1 MGIFGR
7 KADHDFDALI
17 HAIGPLLHGKG
28 PDLQRAVL
36 ADLVSR
42 WIVGHHP
49 SVRAHLLTQHVQ
61 AVRDLIELKQ
71 EALSARGGGERED
84 W

>member
-1 MGIFGR
+1 MSIFRR
-7 KADHDFDALI
+7 KVDGDFDALI

-28 PDLQRAVL
+28 PDLQGAVL

-49 SVRAHLLTQHVQ
+49 SLRHQVLAQHVQ
-61 AVRDLIELKQ
+61 AVRDLIKLSE
-71 EALSARGGGERED
+71 EALAARNNGEAED

>member
-1 MGIFGR
+1 MGIFGQR
-7 KADHDFDALI
+7 SDHDFDALI
-17 HAIGPLLHGKG
+17 HAIGPLLRGKG

-36 ADLVSR
+36 ADLVAR

-49 SVRAHLLTQHVQ
+49 SRRAQLLALHVQ
-61 AVRDLIELKQ
+61 AVRDLIELKE
-71 EALSARGGGERED
+71 EAQSARAGDERED

>member
-28 PDLQRAVL
+28 PDLQHAVL

-49 SVRAHLLTQHVQ
+49 SVRAHLLTQHVRT
-61 AVRDLIELKQ
+61 VRDLIELEE
-71 EALSARGGGERED
+71 EAQSTRNRRDRED

>member
-17 HAIGPLLHGKG
+17 HAIGPLLHGNG

>member
-1 MGIFGR
+1 MGIFGQ
-7 KADHDFDALI
+7 KTDHDFDSLI

-28 PDLQRAVL
+28 ADLQRAVL
-36 ADLVSR
+36 ADLVAR

-49 SVRAHLLTQHVQ
+49 SRRARLLAMHVQ
-61 AVRDLIELKQ
+61 AVRDLVELKE
-71 EALSARGGGERED
+71 EAQSRDGNEVED

>member
-7 KADHDFDALI
+7 RADHDFDALI
-17 HAIGPLLHGKG
+17 HAIGSLLHGKG

-61 AVRDLIELKQ
+61 AVRDLIALKE
-71 EALSARGGGERED
+71 EAMSARDRGERED

>member
-36 ADLVSR
+36 ADLVAR
-42 WIVGHHP
+42 RIVGHRP
-49 SVRAHLLTQHVQ
+49 SHRAHLLALHVQ
-61 AVRDLIELKQ
+61 AVRDLIELKE
-71 EALSARGGGERED
+71 EAQSARDGGERED

>member
-1 MGIFGR
+1 MSIFGQ
-7 KADHDFDALI
+7 KTDHDFDSLI

-36 ADLVSR
+36 ADLVAR

-49 SVRAHLLTQHVQ
+49 SRRPHMLAKHIQ
-61 AVRDLIELKQ
+61 AVRDLIELKE
-71 EALSARGGGERED
+71 EAQSRHGDDAED